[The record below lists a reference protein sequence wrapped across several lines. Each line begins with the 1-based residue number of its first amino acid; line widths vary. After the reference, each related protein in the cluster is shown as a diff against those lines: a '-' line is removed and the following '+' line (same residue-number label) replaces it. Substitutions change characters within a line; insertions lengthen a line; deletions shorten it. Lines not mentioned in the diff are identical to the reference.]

1 MPLWPHS
8 HMASS
13 SSGLAVLG
21 APLTHK
27 QGVQALLCWR
37 QIHPWMPSVDTKR
50 DFPKA
55 LQALGGTVLEA
66 GLHVQT
72 IGFLSVGQHP
82 VIPANLF
89 LVTVPLL

>member
-1 MPLWPHS
+1 MPLWPHR